1 MIHILRNLERIIN
14 HNFKIKL
21 YCQTLYKTKRLSTNA
36 MLLISGNIV
45 HERLKFNILLFDI
58 LYNIYFVYLG
68 L

>member
-1 MIHILRNLERIIN
+1 
-14 HNFKIKL
+14 
-21 YCQTLYKTKRLSTNA
+21 

>member
-1 MIHILRNLERIIN
+1 MH
-14 HNFKIKL
+14 H
-21 YCQTLYKTKRLSTNA
+21 CQTLYKTKRLSTNA

-58 LYNIYFVYLG
+58 LFNIYFVYLG